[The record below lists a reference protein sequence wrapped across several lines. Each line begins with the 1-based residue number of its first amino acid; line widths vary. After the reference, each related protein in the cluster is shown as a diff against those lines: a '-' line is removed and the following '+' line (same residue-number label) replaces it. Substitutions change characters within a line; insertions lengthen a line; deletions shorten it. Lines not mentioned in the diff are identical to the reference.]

1 MDTVM
6 DTFSR
11 ADLVVALAVGGWLA
25 VLGIAVAW
33 QLGRIRQ
40 AMEDEPWM
48 SLRG

>member
-6 DTFSR
+6 DTVSK
-11 ADLVVALAVGGWLA
+11 ADLIVALAVGAWLA

-40 AMEDEPWM
+40 AREDEPWM
-48 SLRG
+48 SIRG

>member
-6 DTFSR
+6 DTVSK
-11 ADLVVALAVGGWLA
+11 ADLAVALAVGAWLA
-25 VLGIAVAW
+25 VLGIVAAW